1 MLFKYFIWAA
11 CAAVGLVRAANV
23 PSEKTYE
30 PNPPVTHRVFFT
42 IEYTDETTQEAKD
55 FDVTIELY
63 GTVVPKTV
71 DNFAKISKGVT
82 AVIKGKDEVND
93 RFTLGYQGTIFH
105 RIIPDFMIQGGDV
118 LPKVGPF
125 NIFGKQFFED
135 ENFQLKHDRPG
146 RLSMANLGKED
157 SNASQFF
164 IVTASEPPTHLDGKN
179 VVFGQVVA
187 GLDELINKVQY
198 VKTND
203 EDKPFNDVKLKYA
216 LMEELKITSPE
227 DLHKQWMVKVQ
238 KYQNGDESQG
248 VTMAATKA
256 KGEKEEKIMREE
268 KYEQLHH
275 PAVKVAIGFSILL
288 ALYMIL
294 RTRSRIFNKT
304 SKIVS
309 MRHD

>member
-1 MLFKYFIWAA
+1 MLFQYFVWAA
-11 CAAVGLVRAANV
+11 IAAIGLATTANV

-30 PNPPVTHRVFFT
+30 PNPPVTHNVFFT
-42 IEYTDETTQEAKD
+42 LEYTDKETQKPKE

-71 DNFAKISKGVT
+71 DNFAKIAKGVT
-82 AVIKGKDEVND
+82 AVMKGKDEVND
-93 RFTLGYQGTIFH
+93 RFTLGYKDTVFH

-118 LPKVGPF
+118 LPTVGPF
-125 NIFGKQFFED
+125 NIHGKQFFED
-135 ENFQLKHDRPG
+135 ENFDLKHDRPG

-157 SNASQFF
+157 TNASQFF
-164 IVTASEPPTHLDGKN
+164 IVTCLDPLESLDGKN

-187 GLDELINKVQY
+187 GLDELIDKVQH
-198 VKTND
+198 VETNKD
-203 EDKPFNDVKLKYA
+203 DRPLHDVKLKYTIV
-216 LMEELKITSPE
+216 EELKITAPE
-227 DLHKQWMVKVQ
+227 ELHKQWLVKIQ
-238 KYQNGDESQG
+238 KYQNGDLSQG
-248 VTMAATKA
+248 VTMASTKA
-256 KGEKEEKIMREE
+256 VGKKEESIMKEL

-275 PAVKVAIGFSILL
+275 PAVKVAIGFSVLL
-288 ALYMIL
+288 ALYLIL